1 MFRDRNDPV
10 TAISSL
16 KTCVDLR
23 DFRFIVLTISV
34 RPGRYQYYYNEAN
47 DKLSFH
53 SHIPFGGVCS
63 HQVLILFRYDVKL
76 W

>member
-1 MFRDRNDPV
+1 MFRDRNLPV
-10 TAISSL
+10 RAISSL

-34 RPGRYQYYYNEAN
+34 VPGRYQYYYHEAN

-53 SHIPFGGVCS
+53 SHIPFGAVCS
-63 HQVLILFRYDVKL
+63 
-76 W
+76 